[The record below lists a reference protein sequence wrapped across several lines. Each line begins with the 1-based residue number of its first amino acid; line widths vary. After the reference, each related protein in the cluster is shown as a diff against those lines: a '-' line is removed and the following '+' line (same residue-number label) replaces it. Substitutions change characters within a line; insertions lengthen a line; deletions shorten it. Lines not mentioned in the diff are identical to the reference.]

1 MPIVKVADFEVN
13 YQIPQGFPSPD
24 TKSLMLLVHGAG
36 GSSRHWLPM
45 MSQLDS
51 SICSIAVDLPGHG
64 NTSGTVPNSLIEVA
78 DFLAAFLTA
87 LNIEQPICYVGQSLG
102 GLIGL
107 QFVLS
112 YPQRVTRLIL
122 MTTAAKIQLHPDFW
136 SSAISGEWDLAT
148 LEQSF
153 ASEIPEE
160 VKNLVL
166 NEFKHTRLS
175 QDAHDFMGISQIDLS
190 TAIASVQIPALILT
204 GGDDVIISPRK
215 GKLLAKQMPN
225 ARLVNI
231 ADAGH
236 YLQVEQP
243 AKVAREIEEFYL
255 GVSLA
260 SKE

>member
-1 MPIVKVADFEVN
+1 MPIIKVADYNVN

-64 NTSGTVPNSLIEVA
+64 DTSGTVPNSLTEVA

-87 LNIEQPICYVGQSLG
+87 INIEQPICYVGQSLG

-107 QFVLS
+107 QFALS
-112 YPQRVTRLIL
+112 YPQQVKRLIL

-136 SSAISGEWDLAT
+136 AAATSGEWDLAT
-148 LEQSF
+148 LGQSF
-153 ASEIPEE
+153 APKIPEE

-175 QDAHDFMGISQIDLS
+175 QDANDFMGISEIDLGS
-190 TAIASVQIPALILT
+190 AIASVQIPTLILT

-225 ARLVNI
+225 AHLVNI

-236 YLQVEQP
+236 YLHVEQP
-243 AKVAREIEEFYL
+243 AKVAREIEEFCL
-255 GVSLA
+255 GVSLG
-260 SKE
+260 SKK